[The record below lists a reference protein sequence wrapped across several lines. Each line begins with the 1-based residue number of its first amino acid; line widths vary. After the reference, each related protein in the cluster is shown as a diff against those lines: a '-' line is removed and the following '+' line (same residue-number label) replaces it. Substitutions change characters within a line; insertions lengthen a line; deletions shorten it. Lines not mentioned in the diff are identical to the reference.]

1 MPPGASE
8 SCCYHDPTS
17 KIDCFP
23 PVLLLLYPS
32 SLGFNHILKPVV
44 QRHPGKCRVS
54 FGAAAVK
61 AGLFE
66 EE

>member
-1 MPPGASE
+1 MLSAPPTGR
-8 SCCYHDPTS
+8 YMQRT
-17 KIDCFP
+17 I
-23 PVLLLLYPS
+23 VGS

-44 QRHPGKCRVS
+44 QRHPGKCHVS
-54 FGAAAVK
+54 FGASAVK